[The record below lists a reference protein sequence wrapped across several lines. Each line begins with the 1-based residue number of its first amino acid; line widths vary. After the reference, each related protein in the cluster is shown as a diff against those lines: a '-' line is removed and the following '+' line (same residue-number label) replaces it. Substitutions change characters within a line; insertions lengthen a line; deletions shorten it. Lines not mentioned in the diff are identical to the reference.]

1 MRVLKAWSIN
11 ANDLKMSVSLKRRV
25 YLHVY
30 GSKIWFQNIIPLIYK
45 MYTEGNCVKWMFGIQ
60 RENEKSKLTV
70 ILIVSGHV
78 RSLSTST
85 RFLDTVCYYICHT
98 LENNQVQVY
107 ETICDIEAI
116 WDICI
121 ILKTWKT
128 AMDKS
133 NF

>member
-1 MRVLKAWSIN
+1 
-11 ANDLKMSVSLKRRV
+11 
-25 YLHVY
+25 
-30 GSKIWFQNIIPLIYK
+30 
-45 MYTEGNCVKWMFGIQ
+45 MYTEGNCVKWMVGIQ

-98 LENNQVQVY
+98 LENNKVQVY